1 MPLVIDLNCDLGEGV
16 GDDAALFPLVSS
28 ANIACGGHT
37 GDAESMR
44 NSVRLAIR
52 HGVAVGAHPSYVD
65 REGFGRRALDVDPAV
80 LRADIA
86 RQIAALIGI
95 ADDEGTRVRYVKA
108 HGALYNRAQVDDEVA
123 TALVLAVRD
132 VDAGLP
138 LLGMEGSAL
147 AEAATAHGSAFF
159 AEAFIDR
166 GYLADGRLAPRSSEG
181 ALLTDPAAV
190 IERALGIVRDHRIVA
205 VDSTLLEVRADS
217 LCVHGDTPG
226 AATLAA
232 AVRTALESA
241 GVRIEAFA

>member
-1 MPLVIDLNCDLGEGV
+1 MIDLNCDLGEGV

-44 NSVRLAIR
+44 SSVKLAIGN
-52 HGVAVGAHPSYVD
+52 GVAVGAHPSYVD
-65 REGFGRRALDVDPAV
+65 REGFGRRALDVDPAE

-86 RQIAALIGI
+86 RQIAALVGI
-95 ADDEGTRVRYVKA
+95 ANGEGSVRYVKA

-138 LLGMEGSAL
+138 LLGMAGSAL

-205 VDSTLLEVRADS
+205 VDGTVLEVSADS

-226 AATLAA
+226 ASVLAA